1 MPGVAGHRLHER
13 SIPWLTAAVSGT
25 NAIPDDLMQFVGA
38 SIKSVWTLELLLY
51 LWRSAGRACS
61 TNELVRELRAS
72 DSIVSDGLAALQN
85 AGLVSPDGHGSV
97 RYAPASST
105 FDHLVQ
111 QLAQLY
117 RERPVMVT
125 NAIFAGPDRRIHSF
139 AEAFRLKKD

>member
-1 MPGVAGHRLHER
+1 M
-13 SIPWLTAAVSGT
+13 SGA

-61 TNELVRELRAS
+61 TGELVRELRAS
-72 DSIVSDGLAALQN
+72 DAIVSDGVTALKN
-85 AGLVSPDGHGSV
+85 AGLIAPEGPDSV
-97 RYAPASST
+97 RYAPASTT

-125 NAIFAGPDRRIHSF
+125 NAIFASPNQKLHTF

>member
-1 MPGVAGHRLHER
+1 VPGA
-13 SIPWLTAAVSGT
+13 
-25 NAIPDDLMQFVGA
+25 NAIPDDLMQFVGT

-61 TNELVRELRAS
+61 TSELVRELRAS
-72 DSIVSDGLAALQN
+72 DSIVSDGLAALQI
-85 AGLVSPDGHGSV
+85 AGLVSPEGNDSV
-97 RYAPASST
+97 RYAPVSAT

-125 NAIFAGPDRRIHSF
+125 NAIFAGPDGRIHNF
-139 AEAFRLKKD
+139 ADAFRLKKED